1 MSSSVHDMSPNG
13 SSWDHRRRF
22 ATQQHLLLEEEDPYL
37 LAAQD
42 IPQGYLQHGQSNAQ
56 HLYNSSLSQYNS
68 NQYDSPSAFQQRS
81 PSFASSPNT
90 TSNPNQSLNPVS
102 TTFTFTPPGYDTNS
116 TRPGYQTA
124 FPSGMNAST
133 SPGAHNQQLSAIST
147 TTSGPGFPMQFPYS
161 RQLPIRQSE
170 IQSQIVDSMNATMAQ
185 QLKRHRGDDDNHQPR
200 TVMPDPH
207 ELQEASKPKPT
218 GACARC
224 KSLKVRCEFRGDNDT
239 CKRCTGAGQECV
251 IPGRKPR
258 RTPPKREHLLNQ
270 IREQAAQI
278 QELMAQLDVTNRR
291 AASARVTSP
300 SIHMIPISPSS
311 SVDMHSPT
319 LDPNTPADSAPP
331 KPEVQDW
338 IAKARE
344 SIEAFGGLI
353 ALGGTSYSMLVN
365 EDPEKSADSDEE
377 EYGFD
382 FEDDDTD
389 DEGDGYAT
397 AEEGGRSRRSQS
409 RERLSPTALAKK
421 KELADKKS
429 GLLPH
434 ADSPFGLMAHMAN
447 RTRGKSAEPEPQDAV
462 GVANVH
468 FFRPSPAPD
477 SVRSNPS
484 NNGQHLPHIL
494 TRDVV
499 TVKDVEILF
508 KLYFDNMNPS
518 TSLMD
523 PVLHTPQYVILRSPF
538 LFTVV
543 CAVASRFY
551 TERPGLY
558 AEVMRY
564 AQLAA
569 GTALITGPKN
579 EEMCLAYLLLQL
591 YPVPSRRWEE
601 DRSWVYLGVAI
612 RLAQDLN
619 LNRPS
624 TATPLNEH
632 HARVLLNRTRVWI
645 NCFNLDRSTGAQYG
659 KAPIIPNSDYIANHL
674 HDWWCSSKYNFED
687 FDIQLC
693 IYSMELNITA
703 KFMEKIRSDPNHPL
717 GLNKSANFTQIASE
731 TDDEL
736 ARVGAHW
743 FNQLD
748 GIEPKSPMFI
758 FRTGLLKMAFSYSR
772 LVVLSSG
779 LQHAKEDHLDENSFL
794 MRCFTRASDVINAFV
809 HRLYTTKEERVL
821 LRHAPDAQYVFVSFA
836 GAFLV
841 KLLQLKY
848 AHYFTHDQRVEIR
861 DLVQKTVDLLGAPD
875 VALDEKH
882 GPYLYSRFLAGLLA
896 SPAVRVDLSPT
907 SGKSPLTSPNAYKR
921 ARKPK
926 ISPTKIRNG
935 PAADISTSNDY
946 PSPSSAQS
954 SSPSPSYLYPGAE
967 NFSGALLQDQA
978 ASLAGSSS
986 EMFHGPLPI
995 TLDADLLESAQIM
1008 ADPLWQNTLVPGF
1021 QWMNQ
1026 MSYNTTV
1033 AQDYSMYEPQYGSM
1047 S

>member
-13 SSWDHRRRF
+13 SSWDPHHRF
-22 ATQQHLLLEEEDPYL
+22 ATQQQLLLEDEVPYL

-42 IPQGYLQHGQSNAQ
+42 TSQAYLQQRHSGAQ
-56 HLYNSSLSQYNS
+56 HLLNSSLSQYNS
-68 NQYDSPSAFQQRS
+68 HASNQYDSASAYQQRS
-81 PSFASSPNT
+81 PSFATPPNT

-102 TTFTFTPPGYDTNS
+102 TTFTFTPPDYNANS
-116 TRPGYQTA
+116 TRAGYQTA
-124 FPSGMNAST
+124 FQSGMSAS
-133 SPGAHNQQLSAIST
+133 SAPGTHNQLSATSVT
-147 TTSGPGFPMQFPYS
+147 PSGPGFPMQFPYPH
-161 RQLPIRQSE
+161 QLPIRQSE
-170 IQSQIVDSMNATMAQ
+170 IQSQIIDSMHATMTQ
-185 QLKRHRGDDDNHQPR
+185 QSKRHRGNDDSHHLR
-200 TVMPDPH
+200 TAIPD
-207 ELQEASKPKPT
+207 LQDFPESANKPKPT

-278 QELMAQLDVTNRR
+278 QELMAQLDITNRQV
-291 AASARVTSP
+291 APASVSSP
-300 SIHMIPISPSS
+300 STTNIPMSPSS
-311 SVDMHSPT
+311 SIDLHSPT

-338 IAKARE
+338 LAKARA
-344 SIEAFGGLI
+344 SIDTFGGLI
-353 ALGGTSYSMLVN
+353 GLGGSTYSMLVD
-365 EDPEKSADSDEE
+365 EDPEKYDSDEE
-377 EYGFD
+377 VYGFD

-409 RERLSPTALAKK
+409 RERHSPNALAKK
-421 KELADKKS
+421 KELADKKL
-429 GLLPH
+429 GMLPH

-447 RTRGKSAEPEPQDAV
+447 RARGKSAEPEPQDAV
-462 GVANVH
+462 GVANAD
-468 FFRPSPAPD
+468 FFKPSPTPD
-477 SVRSNPS
+477 PVRSNPS
-484 NNGQHLPHIL
+484 IISQHLPHIL
-494 TRDVV
+494 TREIV
-499 TVKDVEILF
+499 TLEDVENLF
-508 KLYFDNMNPS
+508 KLYFDKMNLS

-523 PVLHTPQYVILRSPF
+523 PVLHTPQYVVMRSPF

-551 TERPGLY
+551 TQRPGLY

-619 LNRPS
+619 LNRP
-624 TATPLNEH
+624 TTTTPLNEH

-645 NCFNLDRSTGAQYG
+645 NCFNLDRSTGSQYG
-659 KAPIIPNSDYIANHL
+659 KPPIIPNSDYIANHL
-674 HDWWCSSKYNFED
+674 HDWWCSSKYNVED
-687 FDIQLC
+687 FDIHLC
-693 IYSMELNITA
+693 IYSMELNIGA
-703 KFMEKIRSDPNHPL
+703 KFMEKIRSDPNHPT
-717 GLNKSANFTQIASE
+717 GLNKSANFTQIASD

-743 FNQLD
+743 FHQLD
-748 GIEPKSPMFI
+748 GIEPKSAMFI
-758 FRTGLLKMAFSYSR
+758 FRTGLLKMAFSYAR
-772 LVVLSSG
+772 LVALSSG

-809 HRLYTTKEERVL
+809 HRLYTTEEERVL
-821 LRHAPDAQYVFVSFA
+821 LRHAPDAQYVFISFA

-848 AHYFTHDQRVEIR
+848 AQYFTYDQRVEIR
-861 DLVQKTVDLLGAPD
+861 DLVQKTIDLLGAAD

-882 GPYLYSRFLAGLLA
+882 GPSLYSRFLAGLLA
-896 SPAVRVDLSPT
+896 SPAVRVDLTPT
-907 SGKSPLTSPNAYKR
+907 SGKSPLTSPGVQKR

-926 ISPTKIRNG
+926 IA
-935 PAADISTSNDY
+935 PAKTRGGVVADISTSADY
-946 PSPSSAQS
+946 PSPSSANS
-954 SSPSPSYLYPGAE
+954 GSPSPSYMYPGAE
-967 NFSGALLQDQA
+967 GFSGAQLQDNPT
-978 ASLAGSSS
+978 SS
-986 EMFHGPLPI
+986 ELFNGPLPTI
-995 TLDADLLESAQIM
+995 LDADLLESAQIM
-1008 ADPLWQNTLVPGF
+1008 ADPLWHDTLVPGF

-1026 MSYNTTV
+1026 MSYNTSVT
-1033 AQDYSMYEPQYGSM
+1033 QDYSMYEPHFGSM

>member
-1 MSSSVHDMSPNG
+1 MSSSVHDMSPNA
-13 SSWDHRRRF
+13 SSWDHHHRF
-22 ATQQHLLLEEEDPYL
+22 TAQQDLLLEDEVPYL
-37 LAAQD
+37 LATQD
-42 IPQGYLQHGQSNAQ
+42 TPQGYLQQRHPGAQ
-56 HLYNSSLSQYNS
+56 HLINGSLSRYNSHAS
-68 NQYDSPSAFQQRS
+68 NQYDSASAYQQPS
-81 PSFASSPNT
+81 PSFAASPNV
-90 TSNPNQSLNPVS
+90 TSNPIQSLNPVS
-102 TTFTFTPPGYDTNS
+102 TTFTFTPSDYNANS
-116 TRPGYQTA
+116 TRPEYQTV
-124 FPSGMNAST
+124 FQSRMNAS
-133 SPGAHNQQLSAIST
+133 SAPGTHNQLSATSGT
-147 TTSGPGFPMQFPYS
+147 PSGPGFPMQFPYTH
-161 RQLPIRQSE
+161 QPPIRQSE
-170 IQSQIVDSMNATMAQ
+170 IQSQIIDSMHATMTQ
-185 QLKRHRGDDDNHQPR
+185 QSKRHRGADDSHHPR
-200 TVMPDPH
+200 TVIPDPQ
-207 ELQEASKPKPT
+207 ELPESANRPRPT

-224 KSLKVRCEFRGDNDT
+224 KSLKVRCDFRGNNDT

-278 QELMAQLDVTNRR
+278 QELMAQLDVTNRQV
-291 AASARVTSP
+291 ATASLSSP
-300 SIHMIPISPSS
+300 STTTIPISPSS
-311 SVDMHSPT
+311 SIDLHSPT
-319 LDPNTPADSAPP
+319 LDPHTPADSAPP

-338 IAKARE
+338 LAKARA
-344 SIEAFGGLI
+344 SIDTFGGLI
-353 ALGGTSYSMLVN
+353 ALGGTTHAMLVD
-365 EDPEKSADSDEE
+365 EDPEKFDSDEE

-409 RERLSPTALAKK
+409 RERHSPTALAKK

-429 GLLPH
+429 GMLPH

-447 RTRGKSAEPEPQDAV
+447 RARGKSAEPEPQDAV
-462 GVANVH
+462 GVANAD

-477 SVRSNPS
+477 PVRSNPS
-484 NNGQHLPHIL
+484 TSGQHLPHIL
-494 TRDVV
+494 TREIV
-499 TVKDVEILF
+499 TLEDVENLF
-508 KLYFDNMNPS
+508 KLYFDKMNSS

-523 PVLHTPQYVILRSPF
+523 PVLHTPQYVVMRSPF

-551 TERPGLY
+551 TQRPGLY
-558 AEVMRY
+558 TEVMRY

-619 LNRPS
+619 LNRP
-624 TATPLNEH
+624 TTTTPLNEL

-645 NCFNLDRSTGAQYG
+645 NCFNLDRSTGSQYG

-674 HDWWCSSKYNFED
+674 QDWWCSSKYNVED
-687 FDIQLC
+687 FDIHLC
-693 IYSMELNITA
+693 IYSMELNIGA
-703 KFMEKIRSDPNHPL
+703 KFMEKIRSDPNHPT

-743 FNQLD
+743 FHQLD
-748 GIEPKSPMFI
+748 GIEPKSAMFI
-758 FRTGLLKMAFSYSR
+758 FRTGLLKMVFSYAR

-794 MRCFTRASDVINAFV
+794 MRCFTRASDVIKAFV
-809 HRLYTTKEERVL
+809 HRLYTTEEEIL
-821 LRHAPDAQYVFVSFA
+821 LRHAPDAQYVFVTFA

-848 AHYFTHDQRVEIR
+848 AQYFTYEQRVEIR
-861 DLVQKTVDLLGAPD
+861 ELVQKTVDLLGAAD

-882 GPYLYSRFLAGLLA
+882 GPSLYSRFLAGLLA
-896 SPAVRVDLSPT
+896 SPAVRVDLTPT
-907 SGKSPLTSPNAYKR
+907 SGKSPLISPGTHKR

-926 ISPTKIRNG
+926 IAHAKTLG
-935 PAADISTSNDY
+935 GLAADISTSVDY
-946 PSPSSAQS
+946 PSPSSVNS
-954 SSPSPSYLYPGAE
+954 GSPSPSYMYPGAE
-967 NFSGALLQDQA
+967 SFSGAQLQDHTT
-978 ASLAGSSS
+978 SL
-986 EMFHGPLPI
+986 FHGPLPMV
-995 TLDADLLESAQIM
+995 LDADLLESAQIM
-1008 ADPLWQNTLVPGF
+1008 ADPLWQDTLVPGF

-1026 MSYNTTV
+1026 MSYNTSVT
-1033 AQDYSMYEPQYGSM
+1033 QDYSMYEPRFGSM
-1047 S
+1047 T